1 MKQMQSVTIFGYGK
15 FGNSI
20 AKSIKNEVDTYVKVA
35 VTEDE
40 EFDLATLEGFDVV
53 KFNIE
58 SDQSIL
64 NLNLLE
70 ETRLI
75 CTMDN
80 NHDNLFLA
88 LTLRSLYK
96 ENYILAISDSIRMS
110 DKLRMAGVNRV
121 IDIYQISSNMIIN
134 ILEKPIATKFLQGF
148 VNKEHNYIFKEIVVQ
163 NNSKVNGKYLSEI
176 DFNAYDIIFIGM
188 VDKKMGE
195 KFIFS
200 TVVLDHKIDTED
212 IVGECTFSCI
222 FSKK

>member
-148 VNKEHNYIFKEIVVQ
+148 VNKEHNYIFKEIVVRMCWQ
-163 NNSKVNGKYLSEI
+163 RREVKYVYSR
-176 DFNAYDIIFIGM
+176 
-188 VDKKMGE
+188 VWR
-195 KFIFS
+195 
-200 TVVLDHKIDTED
+200 
-212 IVGECTFSCI
+212 
-222 FSKK
+222 